1 MKRAPLLVRAFYG
14 LAAPILLLAGGGLV
28 DTAQSQTSTTPPFY
42 PGQVVVSGN
51 PDDLPKEY
59 IIIYHPQRGWYEE
72 APPRG
77 ALSFGR
83 SPEEPLLPEEGPARA
98 RLS

>member
-1 MKRAPLLVRAFYG
+1 MKKNEEYLGSKDVAW
-14 LAAPILLLAGGGLV
+14 ILDL
-28 DTAQSQTSTTPPFY
+28 S
-42 PGQVVVSGN
+42 
-51 PDDLPKEY
+51 PDDVVELAR
-59 IIIYHPQRGWYEE
+59 IIYHPQRGWYEE

>member
-1 MKRAPLLVRAFYG
+1 MLILLVLYLLIDIGYSFYCIQIRKW
-14 LAAPILLLAGGGLV
+14 ANLLLI
-28 DTAQSQTSTTPPFY
+28 S
-42 PGQVVVSGN
+42 
-51 PDDLPKEY
+51 K
-59 IIIYHPQRGWYEE
+59 IIYHPQRGWYEE

>member
-1 MKRAPLLVRAFYG
+1 MSKIQGDRKAV
-14 LAAPILLLAGGGLV
+14 
-28 DTAQSQTSTTPPFY
+28 T
-42 PGQVVVSGN
+42 
-51 PDDLPKEY
+51 
-59 IIIYHPQRGWYEE
+59 IYHPQRGWYEE

-98 RLS
+98 RSLSSWVPLLWYDDHMVPTVPFYM

>member
-1 MKRAPLLVRAFYG
+1 MVAGVVREIVRVLDVLLQR
-14 LAAPILLLAGGGLV
+14 
-28 DTAQSQTSTTPPFY
+28 Q
-42 PGQVVVSGN
+42 
-51 PDDLPKEY
+51 
-59 IIIYHPQRGWYEE
+59 IIYHPQRGWYEE